1 MKPATSVQAVSEEYV
16 RHVCDEIFTEL
27 DMIFEG
33 FQAEPASLE
42 WKMWRAKWDGCA
54 QNDRTFK
61 RL

>member
-33 FQAEPASLE
+33 FRRNLANLE
-42 WKMWRAKWDGCA
+42 WKM
-54 QNDRTFK
+54 
-61 RL
+61 